1 MNAYEDSLP
10 IRPVHRRGLHAVLQG
25 GDGRDRQRQRPSHLR
40 PKDGYSRTSRRR
52 SPDRE
57 KGAIDHCFIYN
68 AQEGVAVKVFDCI
81 TARFTVKLTDHYPY
95 LIDAAL

>member
-1 MNAYEDSLP
+1 MTGVQTCALP
-10 IRPVHRRGLHAVLQG
+10 I
-25 GDGRDRQRQRPSHLR
+25 
-40 PKDGYSRTSRRR
+40 
-52 SPDRE
+52 
-57 KGAIDHCFIYN
+57 CFIYN

>member
-1 MNAYEDSLP
+1 MGYTPFYKAATDATDNGNGHH
-10 IRPVHRRGLHAVLQG
+10 ICG
-25 GDGRDRQRQRPSHLR
+25 

-81 TARFTVKLTDHYPY
+81 TARITVKLTDHYPY